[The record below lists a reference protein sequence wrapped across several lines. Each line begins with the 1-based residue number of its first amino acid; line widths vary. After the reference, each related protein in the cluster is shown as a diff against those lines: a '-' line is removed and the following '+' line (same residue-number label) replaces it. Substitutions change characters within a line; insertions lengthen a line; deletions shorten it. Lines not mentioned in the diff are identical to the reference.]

1 VVPLAVTNR
10 EQTGT
15 VTTPSTLETVRVVLA
30 HDYLSERGGA
40 ERVVASLTRAF
51 PGAPLYTSVYE
62 PERFPEFD
70 HVDIRTSGLNQVDL
84 FRHHHRAAM
93 PLIPRAFRQLQVEG
107 DVVVCSSS
115 GFSHGI
121 STDAPKIVY
130 CHNPP
135 RWLYQ
140 KRQYVA
146 GRKRFWLASTAM
158 QPYLHHWDQRAAA
171 GCAVYLANSSVV
183 ARRIREVYDKDAQV
197 LPPPTTL
204 DPNGLQEPVLFLDSG
219 YFLCVAR
226 LQPYKNVDA
235 VVEAFRNL
243 PSERLVVVGNGGQL
257 AEMRAAAPFNV
268 SFVGHV
274 SDRQIRWLYANSQ
287 ALVSASFEDFGLTP
301 VEAALFGRP
310 SLLLRWGGFLDTMQE
325 GITGLF
331 FDRPTPNKIEQA
343 VRRYRAETWSPAT
356 IMLAAER
363 FSEAGFT
370 ARIRA
375 VVDDVARQ
383 SV

>member
-1 VVPLAVTNR
+1 MAVVHHESARSLTRSP
-10 EQTGT
+10 
-15 VTTPSTLETVRVVLA
+15 TTRTPRVALA

-40 ERVVASLTRAF
+40 ERVVVSLTKAF

-70 HVDIRTSGLNQVDL
+70 DVDIRTSDLNRVDL

-93 PLIPRAFRQLQVEG
+93 PLIPRAFRRLHVDSG
-107 DVVVCSSS
+107 VVVCSSS

-140 KRQYVA
+140 KSQYVA

-171 GCAVYLANSSVV
+171 SCAVYLANSSVV
-183 ARRIREVYDKDAQV
+183 ANRIRQVYGKEAEV

-204 DPNGLQEPVLFLDSG
+204 DPLGPQEPVNVLDAG

-235 VVEAFRNL
+235 VVEAFRHL
-243 PSERLVVVGNGGQL
+243 PSEQLVVVGNGSQL
-257 AEMRAAAPFNV
+257 AEMQAAAPFNV

-274 SDRQIRWLYANSQ
+274 SDHQIRWLYANCQ
-287 ALVSASFEDFGLTP
+287 ALISASFEDFGLTP
-301 VEAALFGRP
+301 VEAALYGKP

-325 GITGLF
+325 GVTGLF
-331 FDRPTPNKIEQA
+331 FDRPTPAKIEQA
-343 VRRYRAETWSPAT
+343 IRRYRAESWSSAT
-356 IMLAAER
+356 IIHAAER
-363 FSEAGFT
+363 FSETGFA
-370 ARIRA
+370 ARMRA
-375 VVDDVARQ
+375 IVDDVFAAYT
-383 SV
+383 

>member
-1 VVPLAVTNR
+1 MAVAQHESAGRLNASPIA
-10 EQTGT
+10 
-15 VTTPSTLETVRVVLA
+15 PSLRVALA

-40 ERVVASLTRAF
+40 ERVVASLTKAF
-51 PGAPLYTSVYE
+51 PDAPLYTSVYE
-62 PERFPEFD
+62 PERFPEFSG
-70 HVDIRTSGLNQVDL
+70 VDIRTSDLNRVDL

-93 PLIPRAFRQLQVEG
+93 PLIPQAFQRLRVDS

-121 STDAPKIVY
+121 STEAPKIVY

-140 KRQYVA
+140 KSQYVA

-171 GCAVYLANSSVV
+171 SCAVYLANSSVV
-183 ARRIREVYDKDAQV
+183 ANRIRHVYGREAEV

-204 DPNGLQEPVLFLDSG
+204 DPRGPQEPVKVLDAG

-235 VVEAFRNL
+235 VVDAFRHL
-243 PSERLVVVGNGGQL
+243 PSEQLVVVGNGSHL
-257 AEMRAAAPFNV
+257 AEMQAAAPFNV
-268 SFVGHV
+268 TFAGHV
-274 SDRQIRWLYANSQ
+274 SDGEIRWLYANCQ
-287 ALVSASFEDFGLTP
+287 ALISASFEDFGLTP
-301 VEAALFGRP
+301 VEAALYGKP

-331 FDRPTPNKIEQA
+331 FDRPTPDKIEQA
-343 VRRYRAETWSPAT
+343 VRRYRAESWSPTT
-356 IMLAAER
+356 ITHAAER
-363 FSEAGFT
+363 FSEAGFA
-370 ARIRA
+370 ARMRA
-375 VVDDVARQ
+375 IVDDVVA
-383 SV
+383 SGA

>member
-1 VVPLAVTNR
+1 MALANR
-10 EQTGT
+10 EQVGNLAS
-15 VTTPSTLETVRVVLA
+15 PSTTDTVRVVLA

-40 ERVVASLTRAF
+40 ERVVASLTKAF

-62 PERFPEFD
+62 PERFPEFA

-93 PLIPRAFRQLQVEG
+93 PLIPRAFRQLRVDG

-121 STDAPKIVY
+121 STNAPKIVY

-140 KRQYVA
+140 KSQYVA

-171 GCAVYLANSSVV
+171 SCEVYLANSSVV
-183 ARRIREVYDKDAQV
+183 AKRIRAVYGRDAEV

-204 DPNGLQEPVLFLDSG
+204 DPRGPQEPVPFLDSG

-235 VVEAFRNL
+235 VVEAFRDL

-274 SDRQIRWLYANSQ
+274 SDRQIRWLYVNSQ
-287 ALVSASFEDFGLTP
+287 ALISASFEDFGLTP
-301 VEAALFGRP
+301 VEAALFGKP

-325 GITGLF
+325 GVTGLF
-331 FDRPTPNKIEQA
+331 FDRPTPPKIEQA
-343 VRRYRAETWSPAT
+343 IRRYRAETWSPVT
-356 IMLAAER
+356 IVHAAER
-363 FSEAGFT
+363 FSETGFT

-375 VVDDVARQ
+375 IVDDVASNSR
-383 SV
+383 